1 MRGRFVSLKY
11 TNEWASD
18 GVAFGPNR
26 PFHTKLS
33 LGTVIP
39 SQLRAN
45 NLQTLVEA
53 QTWEAERLCDLNL
66 YSYTSS
72 VLSFVIFWRN
82 ASILWKSSQIF
93 FRAKDNWRFVE
104 QVSTI
109 AFYLK
114 KNNDS
119 RVSYF
124 WRAIVKLYRN
134 SINIFSS

>member
-1 MRGRFVSLKY
+1 MPMRFVIPTQL
-11 TNEWASD
+11 NEQVVV

-72 VLSFVIFWRN
+72 MLSFVIF
-82 ASILWKSSQIF
+82 
-93 FRAKDNWRFVE
+93 
-104 QVSTI
+104 
-109 AFYLK
+109 
-114 KNNDS
+114 
-119 RVSYF
+119 
-124 WRAIVKLYRN
+124 
-134 SINIFSS
+134 